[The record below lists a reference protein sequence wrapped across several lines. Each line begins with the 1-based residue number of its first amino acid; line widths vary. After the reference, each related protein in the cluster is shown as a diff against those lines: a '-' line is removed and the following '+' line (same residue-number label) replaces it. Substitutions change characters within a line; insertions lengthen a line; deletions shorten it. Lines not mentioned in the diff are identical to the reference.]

1 VPANA
6 DTDSHTFSYPNSYTD
21 TNGHIHFHA
30 QSDTDTE
37 NCSNAKI
44 AAYPSAAPVAAVKLF
59 AINDQ

>member
-37 NCSNAKI
+37 NCSNAKV
-44 AAYPSAAPVAAVKLF
+44 AAYPSAAPVAALKET
-59 AINDQ
+59 ASSDS